1 MIASPSVSGH
11 AATTAPTRSL
21 RTRVL
26 AGTAA
31 VVAGTLGLVGCAKD
45 PDPVP
50 TTAAGGSTSSEGSA
64 VSADARLISP
74 GKLLT
79 CTHTA
84 FRPFEYP
91 EGDQIVGFDID
102 LANWVAKKV
111 DATVEVVDIPFDQ
124 ITSGAAF
131 AAKRCDLG
139 AAAITM
145 NDKRRS
151 VLAFSDS
158 YFESTQALLTKE
170 GAGYQDLA
178 SLKGKRLAVQTD
190 TTGQDYAEKNKADN
204 GYTTVVFEDSTSVAN
219 AVLSGAVDAGLNDN
233 AVMLY
238 FAKNNPTTQVVKE
251 IPTGEQYGLAVAKDN
266 PGLLKVVNE
275 ALRTARSDGTYDAAY
290 EKYFGT
296 KPQAQ

>member
-1 MIASPSVSGH
+1 MS
-11 AATTAPTRSL
+11 TTFMRH
-21 RTRVL
+21 RVF

-31 VVAGTLGLVGCAKD
+31 VLAGALGLAGCARD
-45 PDPVP
+45 TDPVP
-50 TTAAGGSTSSEGSA
+50 ATGGAATSSGGA
-64 VSADARLISP
+64 AAPADARLVRS
-74 GKLLT
+74 GVLLT

-91 EGDQIVGFDID
+91 EGDKIVGFDID
-102 LANWVAKKV
+102 LANWVAKKLN
-111 DATVEVVDIPFDQ
+111 ATAEVVDIPFDQ

-145 NDKRRS
+145 NDKRRQ
-151 VLAFSDS
+151 VIAFSDP
-158 YFESTQALLTKE
+158 YFDSTQALLVKQGSE
-170 GAGYQDLA
+170 ANNLA
-178 SLKGKRLAVQTD
+178 ALRGKKLAVQTD
-190 TTGQDYAEKNKADN
+190 TTGQDYAEKNKAAN

-219 AVLSGAVDAGLNDN
+219 AVLSGAVDGALNDN
-233 AVMLY
+233 SVMLY
-238 FAKNNPTTQVVKE
+238 FAKNNPTTRVVTE

-275 ALRTARSDGTYDAAY
+275 ALKTARDDGTYDSTY

-296 KPQAQ
+296 KPKTQ